1 MTNYRP
7 GRSLL
12 LSLLSEACELEHALA
27 CSYLFAAFS
36 LKNGQADGLDWRQE
50 QLVKRWAAQV
60 YFIAGQEML
69 HLAQAWNLLNAV
81 GGTPYFSRPPFPQ
94 PDDAFPVGVPLVL
107 ARYCPSTLERFKQWE
122 RPTNVHTRRGFVPTS
137 GAAFYGKYSSVGE
150 LYDKIAGIIRD
161 VPPSELFVGNAAL
174 QVDAQLADFPDLVR
188 VVDQESALRGVERI
202 QTQGEG
208 SPKDRE
214 DCHFGLFCDLA
225 DELAASNFD
234 ETRVAA
240 AHPTVDNPC
249 VRPTL
254 GGTRI
259 VEPATLAAMRLFDSV
274 YAAMLRLLGWV
285 FGPGVPELPFT
296 QRAARA
302 GIAAMP
308 IVIKPLGEALASLP
322 SGSSD
327 GSTAGAPFSSIR
339 HLPLPADA
347 DLARRLSEERLAELV
362 ERATSLLSEYPV
374 LSQKLG
380 WLPDRLRA
388 VQRILLG

>member
-1 MTNYRP
+1 MSTYRP

-36 LKNGQADGLDWRQE
+36 LKNGQTDGLDWRQE
-50 QLVKRWAAQV
+50 QLIKRWAAQV

-94 PDDAFPVGVPLVL
+94 PRDVFPVGVPLVL

-122 RPTNVHTRRGFVPTS
+122 RPTSVLAQRGFVPTS
-137 GAAFYGKYSSVGE
+137 DTGFYGKYRSVGE
-150 LYDKIAGIIRD
+150 LYDKIAGIIQTL
-161 VPPSELFVGNAAL
+161 PTEELFVGNAAL
-174 QVDAQLADFPDLVR
+174 QVDGKLADFPDLVR
-188 VVDQESALRGVERI
+188 VVDRESALLGVARI
-202 QTQGEG
+202 QAQGEG

-225 DELAASNFD
+225 DELAASPFN
-234 ETRVAA
+234 EPGLPA

-249 VRPTL
+249 VRPTT

-259 VEPATLAAMRLFDSV
+259 VEPATAAAMRLFDSV

-285 FGPGVPELPFT
+285 FGPAEPEHAFT

-308 IVIKPLGEALASLP
+308 IVIKPLGEALASLTA
-322 SGSSD
+322 GLGND
-327 GSTAGAPFSSIR
+327 STAGAPSSSIR

-347 DLARRLSEERLAELV
+347 DVARRLSEERFGELV
-362 ERATSLLSEYPV
+362 ERATSLLAEYSE
-374 LSQKLG
+374 LNKKLA

-388 VQRILLG
+388 VQRILVG